1 MHPRSPQRL
10 PGGPTVVLAEGMR
23 VEDGVEAAVV
33 VAAFAVGCCKV
44 SAAGSALAATSAPY
58 AEQLTVLITM
68 SDEFRSTVTVPC
80 DGSDVITA
88 IELAQGMQTLGYRG
102 MTLDTWRER
111 MAHVQ
116 DAKRNQAALNDWYMT
131 FNEFVMAY
139 EVHATSIDGAP

>member
-1 MHPRSPQRL
+1 MQPTRTHSDISLACNPRACI
-10 PGGPTVVLAEGMR
+10 PTGCRVPSRRNLA
-23 VEDGVEAAVV
+23 AAQVCIRKLS
-33 VAAFAVGCCKV
+33 AHELRNAFAFFDK
-44 SAAGSALAATSAPY
+44 
-58 AEQLTVLITM
+58 
-68 SDEFRSTVTVPC
+68 

-139 EVHATSIDGAP
+139 EVHATSIDGAL